1 MHWKHAMLQGFLV
14 RSLGSSSK
22 TRGSGHQEMFSRE
35 SSVVIDHSGEVGCWH
50 RRLSPIELARTS
62 MHFPSWATNPQDE
75 HLSKFESQNL
85 GSREAATRLHAGV
98 AMTHRYETKRA
109 HKRTLLHFPTFVG
122 RKTVI
127 HNLVGPL
134 LSPHTRNFCA
144 CRPVSCS
151 YVAP

>member
-1 MHWKHAMLQGFLV
+1 MLQGFLV
-14 RSLGSSSK
+14 RSLGSSTK
-22 TRGSGHQEMFSRE
+22 WPGSGHQEMFSRE
-35 SSVVIDHSGEVGCWH
+35 TSVVIDHLGEVGCWH
-50 RRLSPIELARTS
+50 RRCSPIELARAS

-75 HLSKFESQNL
+75 HFSKFESQNL

-98 AMTHRYETKRA
+98 AMTHRYQTKRA
-109 HKRTLLHFPTFVG
+109 HKRTLLHIPAFVG

-127 HNLVGPL
+127 HNIVGPL
-134 LSPHTRNFCA
+134 LSPHARNFCA